1 MANLVNRA
9 TSPTL
14 SDVAKA
20 AGVAISSVSR
30 ALTGHPDVSDTMR
43 AKVLEAADRLDYE
56 PDFVAQSLRSGS
68 TMTVALL
75 ARDISNPLFAQIA
88 RGAESASRDAGYSIM
103 LVNSDGS
110 AKIEADH
117 VRNLR
122 RRRVDG
128 YLVSLVDEAASGT
141 MEELNRTGA
150 AIVLVDRE
158 SPQLQA
164 AAVLSDHY
172 HGMRA
177 AVEQLVSSEAAE
189 RVGMITGG
197 LNTRPTRERL
207 RGLRDGLAS
216 ASIELD
222 RSLMRTHD
230 WSEAS
235 ARSATEELLA
245 LDDPPSA
252 VIAGGAQSTVGV
264 ISVIARTSPKRR
276 PALIVCD
283 DVPLLGQVPFPL
295 GVVSRDATLIGRT
308 AAELLLEM
316 LQGEPP
322 RFVTLPTT
330 FEPRNG

>member
-110 AKIEADH
+110 AKIESDH

-128 YLVSLVDEAASGT
+128 YLVSHVHDAGSGT
-141 MEELNRTGA
+141 M
-150 AIVLVDRE
+150 
-158 SPQLQA
+158 Q
-164 AAVLSDHY
+164 
-172 HGMRA
+172 
-177 AVEQLVSSEAAE
+177 
-189 RVGMITGG
+189 
-197 LNTRPTRERL
+197 
-207 RGLRDGLAS
+207 
-216 ASIELD
+216 
-222 RSLMRTHD
+222 
-230 WSEAS
+230 
-235 ARSATEELLA
+235 
-245 LDDPPSA
+245 
-252 VIAGGAQSTVGV
+252 
-264 ISVIARTSPKRR
+264 
-276 PALIVCD
+276 
-283 DVPLLGQVPFPL
+283 
-295 GVVSRDATLIGRT
+295 
-308 AAELLLEM
+308 
-316 LQGEPP
+316 
-322 RFVTLPTT
+322 
-330 FEPRNG
+330 